1 MSGARNDGGFVAA
14 AGSLCSEVSN
24 MYSTGA
30 TKISPMIHAAT
41 PAIVLDSLRRASGD
55 MPDSFGAVRVPL
67 LFVVVVVIATPP

>member
-1 MSGARNDGGFVAA
+1 
-14 AGSLCSEVSN
+14 

-67 LFVVVVVIATPP
+67 LSVVVVVIATPP